1 MPNRILKE
9 SICASENIDQLTAF
23 QETFFYRL
31 MVNCDDY
38 GRMDARIKI
47 LAARLFPLREIKSN
61 QIEEALRALTSAE
74 LIVLYEANGKPFLQM
89 KTWDKHQQV
98 RAKKSKYPSP
108 DDCTC
113 NQMIADDNKCLRNP
127 IQSESN
133 PNPNP
138 KENRRF
144 TPPSLE
150 DVTEYCKERNNGID
164 PQHFIDFYAS
174 KGWKVGNQ
182 PMKDWKACIR
192 TWEQRDKGKAKSI
205 PANQFPQ
212 RDYKGVQDEMLAELA
227 HDMEVFQANGA

>member
-38 GRMDARIKI
+38 GRMDARTKI
-47 LAARLFPLREIKSN
+47 LAARLFPLRELRTS
-61 QIEEALRALTSAE
+61 QVDDALKALTSAE
-74 LIVLYEANGKPFLQM
+74 LILIYEVDGKPFLQM

-108 DDCTC
+108 DDGIC
-113 NQMIADDNKCLRNP
+113 NQMISSDNKCLRNP
-127 IQSESN
+127 IQSNPN

-144 TPPSLE
+144 TPPTLE
-150 DVTEYCKERNNGID
+150 EVTEYCKARNNGVD
-164 PQHFIDFYAS
+164 PQRFIDFYAS

-192 TWEQRDKGKAKSI
+192 TWERRDKEKARSL

-212 RDYKGVQDEMLAELA
+212 RDYEGVQDEMLKDLA
-227 HDMEVFQANGA
+227 REIEVFQANGA